1 MNKCFI
7 GTTLTAI
14 SSETPNLQPHTG
26 MLPVAKGVNINFN
39 VLNILCLLS
48 VCRGLQKFLY
58 WCVRFRVSDIA
69 KLMDENALENNNRD
83 SVAHELL
90 RGDSKQN
97 VLDLIVS
104 KRVVVYPYS

>member
-1 MNKCFI
+1 
-7 GTTLTAI
+7 
-14 SSETPNLQPHTG
+14 
-26 MLPVAKGVNINFN
+26 
-39 VLNILCLLS
+39 
-48 VCRGLQKFLY
+48 
-58 WCVRFRVSDIA
+58 
-69 KLMDENALENNNRD
+69 MDENALENNNRD